1 MTNNKKY
8 KYTQEEF
15 LKIIYDLVGD
25 EYTVLSDYNGNRNKI
40 LMRHNVCGNEWWI
53 TPSNFIEHSTRCPIE
68 NGKIKYSTKEY

>member
-1 MTNNKKY
+1 MEIEKKLIFTLLFWRNILWRVLMTNNKKY

-40 LMRHNVCGNEWWI
+40 FL
-53 TPSNFIEHSTRCPIE
+53 
-68 NGKIKYSTKEY
+68 

>member
-25 EYTVLSDYNGNRNKI
+25 EYTVLSDYNGNRNKSLLSI
-40 LMRHNVCGNEWWI
+40 
-53 TPSNFIEHSTRCPIE
+53 
-68 NGKIKYSTKEY
+68 